1 MDTTFIIDSS
11 ECRGRRD
18 WIRLLNFL
26 QTLVSFFDVSL
37 SGGRVSLIQFSSQA
51 NVVLKFN
58 SLTGS
63 LLTKSEV
70 IRQISRMR
78 CLGGSRRI
86 DKALKVMDEE
96 IMIAESGLRNISMVS
111 RIFQIIAE
119 LVFAYIVGGLFFY
132 CC

>member
-11 ECRGRRD
+11 ECTSRRD

-37 SGGRVSLIQFSSQA
+37 SGGRVSLVQFSSQA

-70 IRQISRMR
+70 FRQISRMR

-86 DKALKVMDEE
+86 DNALKVMDEE
-96 IMIAESGLRNISMVS
+96 ILIAESGLRNISMVS
-111 RIFQIIAE
+111 RSFQIIAE
-119 LVFAYIVGGLFFY
+119 LVFAVDR
-132 CC
+132 